1 VKVLPR
7 GTAWLDTG
15 TFDSLLQASQ
25 FVQIVESRQGFKIGC
40 IEEIAWRRGYIDDAR
55 LLELSE
61 PISQSGYGAY
71 LRSLISQGR

>member
-25 FVQIVESRQGFKIGC
+25 FVQIVEARQGFKIGC
-40 IEEIAWRRGYIDDAR
+40 IEEIAWRRGYIDDAQ
-55 LLELSE
+55 LLKIAE
-61 PISQSGYGAY
+61 PIAKSGYGVY
-71 LRSLISQGR
+71 LKTIIAQGR